1 MRNDPRVLLIGIFF
15 ALFLGAK
22 SWRRKKIKRAARDL
36 PTRLRRQLG
45 DEPEF
50 APPEPAPE
58 GLEAYVALHRRSARV
73 MYFVWGLAVLWL
85 AYVAFLLLRGPI

>member
-1 MRNDPRVLLIGIFF
+1 MMRDPRVLLLGVFF

-45 DEPEF
+45 DEPDYL
-50 APPEPAPE
+50 PPQPVPE
-58 GLEAYVALHRRSARV
+58 GMESYVALHRRSARV
-73 MYFVWGLAVLWL
+73 MYFVWGLAFLWL